1 MVSEKL
7 SAVRSE
13 AENVSL
19 IDPPAPKVDESVN
32 SEAGTRVDG
41 VGAEIASISV
51 ASDIDP
57 TVDDTHVV
65 TGTDLDPGRGSNSS
79 DRLLFDFWGFLEGG
93 ALNEIFGISPGDTPT
108 PTPGSASGDRGWE
121 VTRLSGGLVNVTV
134 RAHTRRGDC
143 KSRRSAIIKYAPP
156 FVAVIGED
164 APFGTFRQ
172 VRAISDFHYELPSP
186 HLHLSTSPNIRP
198 LPTPYPQF

>member
-1 MVSEKL
+1 MVSERL

-13 AENVSL
+13 AGNAPL
-19 IDPPAPKVDESVN
+19 IDPPSPKLYESVN
-32 SEAGTRVDG
+32 SEAGARVDG

-51 ASDIDP
+51 VSDIDP
-57 TVDDTHVV
+57 TVYDTHVV
-65 TGTDLDPGRGSNSS
+65 TGTDLDPGRGSDSS
-79 DRLLFDFWGFLEGG
+79 DRLLFDFRGFLEGG
-93 ALNEIFGISPGDTPT
+93 ALNDIFGSPPGDTPP
-108 PTPGSASGDRGWE
+108 PTSGSVHGDCKWE

-172 VRAISDFHYELPSP
+172 VRTISRSHSR
-186 HLHLSTSPNIRP
+186 HLHLSTRSNIRT
-198 LPTPYPQF
+198 LPTLYPQV